1 MDYYRQLIIGDVV
14 IDSNVMLAPMAGIT
28 DGPFRT
34 VCRELGFTG
43 AMVTEMVSAK
53 GLYYRDVKSMELLK
67 TAATEHP
74 IGIQLFGADPAIVA
88 FAIDLLNGHPAEFFD
103 INMGCPMP
111 KITKNGEGSAL
122 MLNPELAYDV
132 VRAAVKASAKPV
144 TVKIRKG
151 WDESKVN
158 AVEFAKR
165 MEDAGAAMITVHGRT
180 REQMYGGQA
189 DRAIIR
195 AVKAAVR
202 IPVIGNG
209 DIWSL
214 ESAAAMFKETGCDGI
229 MVARGA
235 QGNPWLL
242 RELERSLATV
252 PPDFASSDM
261 VLPDL
266 AEKKRVMLRHL
277 AVAVAEKGERAGL
290 LQMRKHLAWYVKG
303 LHGAAA
309 VKNRIF
315 EETELEGLRHC
326 IESL

>member
-1 MDYYRQLIIGDVV
+1 MDYFKQLQIGGIVV
-14 IDSNVMLAPMAGIT
+14 GSNVMLAPMAGIT

-53 GLYYRDVKSMELLK
+53 GLYYRDAKSAELLT
-67 TAATEHP
+67 TAAAEHP
-74 IGIQLFGADPAIVA
+74 IGIQLFGSDPAIVA
-88 FAIDLLNGHPAEFFD
+88 IVVEQLNGHPAEFFD

-122 MLNPELAYDV
+122 MLNPELAHDV

-151 WDESKVN
+151 WDEAHVN

-180 REQMYGGQA
+180 REQMYGGKA

-214 ESAAAMFKETGCDGI
+214 ESADAMLAETGCDGI

-242 RELERSLATV
+242 RELEMTHDAPVAFV
-252 PPDFASSDM
+252 P
-261 VLPDL
+261 PDL

-277 AVAVAEKGERAGL
+277 AAAVEEKGERTGL

-309 VKNRIF
+309 VKKSIF
-315 EETELEGLRHC
+315 EETELEGLRRC